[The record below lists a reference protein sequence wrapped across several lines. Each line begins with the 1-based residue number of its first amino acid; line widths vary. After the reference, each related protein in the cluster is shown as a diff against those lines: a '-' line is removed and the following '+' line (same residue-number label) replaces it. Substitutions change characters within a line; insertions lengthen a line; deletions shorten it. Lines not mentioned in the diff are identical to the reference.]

1 MIFYETPQGKPVE
14 SFSHTQYALSKFCPR
29 KYILMRH
36 FGWRQWPPPANLE
49 FGKCVEAAVRAFYE
63 AGTPPEL
70 SFPARWEKF
79 KDTKLD
85 YTDDD
90 KDWSHLDS
98 VGRELMRVFVAIAG
112 SLGISQPKFYDYQSR
127 LKKDFLPGSHLDCI
141 PDFID
146 WPTPHPKWGEGA
158 RLVDIKTSAKSYPT
172 EPEGLAAQDEQL
184 RVQSWV
190 TGIERVAFL
199 VFIKSGTEL
208 AQRKGRQATLLAD
221 IHGLARLGRSVTLA
235 ESPEDKKWAKEL
247 KAGGLFLV
255 DLGNSVPRPLR
266 IVTVAASMLSGARIQ
281 LIEARVDSGEALA
294 TVNLVAEEARQVAN
308 RWESFR
314 ATPALS
320 YIAAD
325 IDREDTTLIR
335 SYPQQP
341 GMRFPD
347 DKCSWCPMLGLCL
360 KRPDLVKDR
369 IIQVGEEWLEE

>member
-63 AGTPPEL
+63 AGTPPEV
-70 SFPARWEKF
+70 SFRAQWEKF
-79 KDTKLD
+79 RDIKLD

-90 KDWSHLDS
+90 KDWSHLDF
-98 VGRELMRVFVAIAG
+98 VGQELMRVFAAIAG

-127 LKKDFLPGSHLDCI
+127 LKKEFLPGSPLDCI

-146 WPTPHPKWGEGA
+146 WPIPHPKWGEGA
-158 RLVDIKTSAKSYPT
+158 RLVDIKTAAKPYPT

-199 VFIKSGTEL
+199 VFVKSGTEL
-208 AQRKGRQATLLAD
+208 TQRKGRQATLLAD
-221 IHGLARLGRSVTLA
+221 ISGLAKAGMSVTLA
-235 ESPEDKKWAKEL
+235 ESPENKKWAKEL
-247 KAGGLFLV
+247 KAQQQLLV
-255 DLGNSVPRPLR
+255 DFGKGYTTSVP
-266 IVTVAASMLSGARIQ
+266 VAASMLSGARIQ
-281 LIEARVDSGEALA
+281 LIEAHIDPEEAAA
-294 TVNLVAEEARQVAN
+294 TMSLIAEEANQVAE
-308 RWESFR
+308 RWKAFICAEPER
-314 ATPALS
+314 AVVAG
-320 YIAAD
+320 
-325 IDREDTTLIR
+325 
-335 SYPQQP
+335 YPQRP

-369 IIQVGEEWLEE
+369 IIQAGEEWLEE